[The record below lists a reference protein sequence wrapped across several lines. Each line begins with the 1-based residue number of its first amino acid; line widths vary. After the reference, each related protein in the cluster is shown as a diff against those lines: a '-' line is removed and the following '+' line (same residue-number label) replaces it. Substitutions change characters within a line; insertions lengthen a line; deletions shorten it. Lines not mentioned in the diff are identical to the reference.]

1 MNYEEIL
8 LNLAKMVSSIKIPNV
23 MNADDITLKE
33 ARIQKDE
40 VLREIHQIRKLMKNE
55 ENINEISNV

>member
-33 ARIQKDE
+33 ARVQKDE

-55 ENINEISNV
+55 ENINEISN

>member
-1 MNYEEIL
+1 MNYEEL
-8 LNLAKMVSSIKIPNV
+8 LSNLAKKVSAIKIPNII
-23 MNADDITLKE
+23 NADDITLKE

-55 ENINEISNV
+55 ENINEISN

>member
-33 ARIQKDE
+33 ARIQKDK

-55 ENINEISNV
+55 ENINEISN

>member
-55 ENINEISNV
+55 ENINEISN

>member
-1 MNYEEIL
+1 MNYEEL
-8 LNLAKMVSSIKIPNV
+8 LSNLAKKVSAIKIPNV

-55 ENINEISNV
+55 ENINEISN

>member
-8 LNLAKMVSSIKIPNV
+8 LNLVKMVSSIKIPNV

-55 ENINEISNV
+55 ENINEISN